1 MYCKNC
7 GKKLED
13 DWAVCPYCNSRI
25 KDEAIKGAEKACN
38 KEAGMEMVSRNKP
51 SDPEG
56 KLKLEKFNFTKYL
69 LLSLVTF
76 GIYSIVVLWRF
87 TKTVN
92 ILCDGDE
99 KESSNYIIV
108 FLLSLVTMGVYGFY
122 WIYRQAERLQDIAPK
137 YNCTITTSPVSIL
150 LWDSFG
156 SLIIVGQ
163 FIAWHHMFRNINKL
177 IDSYSENCINHNF
190 LTGPTQ
196 KRKPIK
202 MIGII
207 AVYYL
212 LFMLVLPF
220 CALVIRTILIT
231 NELEAYEAEREAIN
245 KEVLDLPDEEVT
257 VGTTD
262 KENKSDSTEPEDN
275 VPNNKSN
282 ENKELPE
289 KEYYDSTITYLAKH
303 PGMCEDENV
312 KAYGEFTVRKEIY
325 ISDWNEFIPVKYDK
339 PAYDEAGNEV
349 GPVTTGK
356 VGYVEGTYII
366 AAEPYIQADRIVLME
381 TLPEDVIAEMDGTA
395 DAQSGD
401 DYNFIG
407 VEGSYN
413 DFTYGSAY
421 SSEIYV
427 YISNIT
433 NDTFEFVIFNG
444 DAPIFAHNVAAIT
457 GSNTA
462 VFSGTQ
468 YTLQFIWSSEAELT
482 ITGFDVVEGMTFINN
497 GYLQVS

>member
-1 MYCKNC
+1 MYCENC

-13 DWAVCPYCNSRI
+13 NWKVCPYCNTPIEEDVSNI
-25 KDEAIKGAEKACN
+25 KEDDEKVTAGSETHSSDSIKVK
-38 KEAGMEMVSRNKP
+38 R
-51 SDPEG
+51 
-56 KLKLEKFNFTKYL
+56 FNFTKYL

-92 ILCDGDE
+92 ALCNGDE
-99 KESSNYIIV
+99 KESPNYIVV
-108 FLLSLVTMGVYGFY
+108 FLLTLVTMGVYGLY

-137 YNCTITTSPVSIL
+137 YNCTITIKPMSIL

-156 SLIIVGQ
+156 SLIIIGQ
-163 FIAWHHMFRNINKL
+163 PIAWYHMFKNVNRLIDNYNESNIN
-177 IDSYSENCINHNF
+177 YSF
-190 LTGPTQ
+190 SVGPMP
-196 KRKPIK
+196 KRKQTK

-207 AVYYL
+207 AGYYL
-212 LFMLVLPF
+212 LFILLLPA
-220 CALVIRTILIT
+220 CAFVIRTILIT
-231 NELEAYEAEREAIN
+231 NELKEYETMREALN
-245 KEVLDLPDEEVT
+245 EEVLDMPDEKMPVD
-257 VGTTD
+257 TTG
-262 KENKSDSTEPEDN
+262 KKNESDNTKTEPEDN
-275 VPNNKSN
+275 VPDNKSN
-282 ENKELPE
+282 ENEGLPE
-289 KEYYDSTITYLAKH
+289 KEYYDSTVTYLSEH
-303 PGMCEDENV
+303 PGMCENENV

-356 VGYVEGTYII
+356 IGYVEGTYII

-381 TLPEDVIAEMDGTA
+381 TLPEDVMAEMDGTA

-433 NDTFEFVIFNG
+433 DSTFEFVIFNG
-444 DAPIFAHNVAAIT
+444 DSPIFAHNVATIT
-457 GSNTA
+457 GSSTA
-462 VFSGTQ
+462 VFNGTQ
-468 YTLQFIWSSEAELT
+468 YTLQFVWSGEAELS

-497 GYLQVS
+497 DYLHVS